1 MQVVSNIHITY
12 LYIIKTYTYMKN
24 FIEEFKAFAMKGNV
38 LDLAVAVVI
47 GAAFGKIVTSVVE
60 DLITPII
67 GMIMGNI
74 DFSAWM
80 IGTIKIG
87 SFINNV
93 INFIVVAFAIFIMI
107 KFLNKVARKNIATIP
122 ESTPRV

>member
-1 MQVVSNIHITY
+1 
-12 LYIIKTYTYMKN
+12 MKN
-24 FIEEFKAFAMKGNV
+24 FIEEFKAFALKGNV

-80 IGTIKIG
+80 LGTVKIG
-87 SFINNV
+87 SLINNI
-93 INFIVVAFAIFIMI
+93 INFIVVAVSIFAMI
-107 KFLNKVARKNIATIP
+107 KVLNRATGKNIANLP
-122 ESTPRV
+122 PKV